1 MESLPECILRSK
13 TILQYKQKGTYI
25 NYLFTVILIKMK
37 NIKSYLLVLLTF
49 SLAIKAYSQST
60 VSIHIGPSIPVS
72 DFGSDDL
79 DEDAG
84 GAAIGLN
91 IGLQYVYPLSENG
104 LGIFGGIDFNYNG
117 LKKDVKED
125 TEELYESFGI
135 NDADIK
141 FYKYI
146 NIPLTVGLN
155 YTYKPEDKIGV
166 FANAGLAVNFLKM
179 TDMEVEAS
187 GQTVTTDMDLAY
199 GIGFKIGGGIQFNQK
214 IFLSI
219 DYLGLGKHDVEGK
232 VKTTGYSEDI
242 DSELKVSLLAL
253 TLGIKF

>member
-1 MESLPECILRSK
+1 
-13 TILQYKQKGTYI
+13 
-25 NYLFTVILIKMK
+25 MK
-37 NIKSYLLVLLTF
+37 NIKSYAFVLLTF
-49 SLAIKAYSQST
+49 SFAIKAYSQSS
-60 VSIHIGPSIPVS
+60 VSIHAGPSIPVS
-72 DFGSDDL
+72 DFASDDL
-79 DEDAG
+79 DDEDAG

-91 IGLQYVYPLSENG
+91 VGLQYVYQLSESG

-125 TEELYESFGI
+125 TEDFYESLGI
-135 NDADIK
+135 NNADIK

-166 FANAGLAVNFLKM
+166 FANAGLAVNFLKI
-179 TDMEVEAS
+179 TDMEVVAS

-214 IFLSI
+214 IFLSL
-219 DYLGLGKHDVEGK
+219 DYLGLGNHDVEGK
-232 VKTTGYSEDI
+232 VKTTGFSEDF
-242 DSELKVSLLAL
+242 DSELKVSLLVV
-253 TLGIKF
+253 TLGIKL